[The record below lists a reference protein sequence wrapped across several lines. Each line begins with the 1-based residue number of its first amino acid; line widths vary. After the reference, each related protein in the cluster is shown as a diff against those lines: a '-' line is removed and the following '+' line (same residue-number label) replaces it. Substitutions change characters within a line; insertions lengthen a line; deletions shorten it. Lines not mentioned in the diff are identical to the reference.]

1 MTKYFM
7 NSLGIMTK
15 INDAPMSA
23 YELAKYLEARE
34 VNNPTLLEAAKV
46 LRLQA
51 DEIEA
56 LREQLDELLD

>member
-1 MTKYFM
+1 MKKYLM
-7 NSLGIMTK
+7 NSLGHVTEV
-15 INDAPMSA
+15 DTALSA
-23 YELAKYLEARE
+23 YELANYLEARE
-34 VNNPTLLEAAKV
+34 VNNFVLLEAAKV

>member
-1 MTKYFM
+1 MKKYLM
-7 NSLGIMTK
+7 NSLGHVTEV
-15 INDAPMSA
+15 DTPLTA

-56 LREQLDELLD
+56 LREQLDALLD